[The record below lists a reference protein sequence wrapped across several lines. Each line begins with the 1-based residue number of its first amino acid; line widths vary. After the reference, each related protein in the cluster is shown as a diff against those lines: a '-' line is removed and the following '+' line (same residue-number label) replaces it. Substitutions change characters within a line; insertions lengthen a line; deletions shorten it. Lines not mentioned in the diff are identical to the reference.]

1 LAKQELCHIA
11 ERFLD
16 MGTVEL
22 HTSIALEDPEI
33 RKTAA
38 AYERLFSAVRLLDKL
53 PYNLLEVL
61 QHHVAEEYRYKQG
74 PLADFVN
81 AYIGYL
87 KEETE
92 AKKKRDRR
100 LRFGIGLIEDSQ
112 SQPGPKK
119 DDKQ

>member
-1 LAKQELCHIA
+1 
-11 ERFLD
+11 

-61 QHHVAEEYRYKQG
+61 QQHVAEEYRYKQG

-87 KEETE
+87 KGG
-92 AKKKRDRR
+92 D
-100 LRFGIGLIEDSQ
+100 GG
-112 SQPGPKK
+112 
-119 DDKQ
+119 

>member
-1 LAKQELCHIA
+1 
-11 ERFLD
+11 

-61 QHHVAEEYRYKQG
+61 QQHVAEEYRYKQG